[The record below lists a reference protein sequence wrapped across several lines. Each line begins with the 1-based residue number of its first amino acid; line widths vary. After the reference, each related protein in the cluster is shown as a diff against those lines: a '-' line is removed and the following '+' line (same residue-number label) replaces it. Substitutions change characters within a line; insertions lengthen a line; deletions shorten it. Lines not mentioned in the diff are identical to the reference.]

1 MWGGGARARASG
13 AGLAEDI
20 NEARPRAKME
30 ELGGEQALSLGP
42 SSSYSDA
49 LPNLCMNRRP
59 KPSRKR
65 CLLST

>member
-1 MWGGGARARASG
+1 
-13 AGLAEDI
+13 LAEDVD
-20 NEARPRAKME
+20 EAGPRAKME

-42 SSSYSDA
+42 SSAFSDV